1 MLKNLKRLKHVREF
15 AMKHLLNAQGVMK
28 EQYDKKVEVRKF
40 EPEELVLVS
49 SSYEEWLSLSIL
61 VPIE

>member
-49 SSYEEWLSLSIL
+49 SSYEE
-61 VPIE
+61 